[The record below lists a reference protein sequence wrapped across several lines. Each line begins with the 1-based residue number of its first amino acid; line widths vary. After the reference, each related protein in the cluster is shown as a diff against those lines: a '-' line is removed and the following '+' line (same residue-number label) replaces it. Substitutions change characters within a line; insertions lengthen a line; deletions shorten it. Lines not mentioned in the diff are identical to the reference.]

1 MNLFD
6 FSDSVGWL
14 MWIPICPLIAGVV
27 LALLKPSGKVS
38 AMVAIAALTVSLGF
52 SLKAFAGT
60 WGHEAH
66 TLTHNFTWIQIA
78 GVNLEFGVVLNS
90 LTGSMLTMVSFIGLL
105 IFIYSASYMSQDER
119 MGRFF
124 CYLSI
129 FMVGML

>member
-27 LALLKPSGKVS
+27 LALFKPSGKVS
-38 AMVAIAALTVSLGF
+38 ALVAIAALAVSLGF

-66 TLTHNFTWIQIA
+66 NPDDLLSTMTSDSPTEGDSEGATDILPPLSEGSEDDDKDPNDLTVDDF
-78 GVNLEFGVVLNS
+78 
-90 LTGSMLTMVSFIGLL
+90 
-105 IFIYSASYMSQDER
+105 R
-119 MGRFF
+119 
-124 CYLSI
+124 
-129 FMVGML
+129 